1 MHDSVAMFS
10 IRCMGT
16 VEDVWR
22 LRHLPMAT
30 FASHTILVA
39 GSDAQ
44 MRTLMCKVARAFRCS
59 CVTRV
64 MVMCSVSY
72 SDTIV
77 CDALT

>member
-30 FASHTILVA
+30 IASHSFRRHPDRNV
-39 GSDAQ
+39 Q
-44 MRTLMCKVARAFRCS
+44 M
-59 CVTRV
+59 
-64 MVMCSVSY
+64 
-72 SDTIV
+72 
-77 CDALT
+77 